1 MHDSIHRWDNVLE
14 DPHEVASHV
23 AWGQVKDGGSAIQR
37 LLFVSDAAV
46 TDVGQLPPP
55 VRAVIDAAAAV
66 YVLTPTLPDRL
77 AWLAHDV
84 DRMRHVA
91 DERLDTVLGHM
102 RAIGAHANGVAA
114 RGSVLTVIADAVAE
128 FKPDHILLALRSS
141 EHANWQERGLVKHIE
156 QRFGL
161 PLTTFAVDLRGHA
174 SSGAGPLLLCF
185 DGSDDARRAIER
197 AGALLAGRRAL
208 VVTVWQPI
216 ADLDRFAW
224 TGPTARQVDIVEL
237 NRAAAEDGGRV
248 AEDGVRVALEAG
260 LRAEPFAAE
269 ATGSIWKTIVEI
281 AERHDAAAI
290 VMGSRGLTGVRSML
304 LGSVS
309 SAVVHHAD
317 RPTLVI
323 RQPVA
328 DG

>member
-1 MHDSIHRWDNVLE
+1 VSSLDIPDFEPYLTDR
-14 DPHEVASHV
+14 
-23 AWGQVKDGGSAIQR
+23 GSAIQR
-37 LLFVSDAAV
+37 LLFVADAAV
-46 TDVGQLPPP
+46 ADVGQLPPP

-66 YVLTPTLPDRL
+66 YVLTPTLPGRL
-77 AWLAHDV
+77 AWLADEV
-84 DRMRHVA
+84 DRVRHVA

-102 RAIGAHANGVAA
+102 HSIGAHASGAAA

-161 PLTTFAVDLRGHA
+161 PVTTYAVDPRGHA
-174 SSGAGPLLLCF
+174 SSAHGPLLLCF

-197 AGALLAGRRAL
+197 AGALFAGQRAL

-216 ADLDRFAW
+216 ADLNSFAW
-224 TGPTARQVDIVEL
+224 TGPTASRVDVVEL
-237 NRAAAEDGGRV
+237 NRGAGGDAGRV
-248 AEDGVRVALEAG
+248 ADEGVRVALAAG
-260 LRAEPFAAE
+260 LKAEPCAVE
-269 ATGSIWKTIVEI
+269 ATGSVWSTIVKI
-281 AERHDAAAI
+281 ADRHDAAAI
-290 VMGSRGLTGVRSML
+290 VMGSRGLTRWGSML

-317 RPTLVI
+317 RPTLAI

-328 DG
+328 GG